1 MSKISISEFKNNYQK
16 YSALAETEES
26 QVTRNGVLIFT
37 MVPAAKDDL
46 RLLERFFGSL
56 PKEASIGIDP
66 DERG

>member
-1 MSKISISEFKNNYQK
+1 MSIISISEFKNNYQK
-16 YSALAETEES
+16 YSALAETEEI

-37 MVPAAKDDL
+37 MVPAAKDDS
-46 RLLERFFGSL
+46 RLLEGFFGTL

>member
-1 MSKISISEFKNNYQK
+1 MSIISISEFKNNYQK
-16 YSALAETEES
+16 YSALAETEEI

-46 RLLERFFGSL
+46 RLLESFFGTL